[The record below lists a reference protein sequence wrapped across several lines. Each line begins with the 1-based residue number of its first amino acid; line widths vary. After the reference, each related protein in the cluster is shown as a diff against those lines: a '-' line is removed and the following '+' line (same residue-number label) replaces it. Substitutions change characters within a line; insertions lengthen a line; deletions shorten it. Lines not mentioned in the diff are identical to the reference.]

1 MAHYVLSGVLDK
13 RGDADFKSMGLN
25 NLQGITM
32 RRYLAVLTAASISA
46 ACATGTQTSTIGTEI
61 AATVTQATVQA
72 YLDTYATQYQRLYT
86 PSSEAQWASNTHIV
100 EGDKTN
106 AVRTRAADEA
116 LNAFVGSTQNISTI
130 RTFLKAERVITPIQK
145 RQLEAMLYNA
155 GTGPQIVADVV
166 KRRIAADAAQT
177 EKLYGYTFTVNG
189 KAVTPNQIDSTLRNS
204 ANLADRRAYW
214 ESSKAIGPTLKSGI
228 VDLRS
233 LRNQTVQA
241 LGYPDFFSYQVS
253 DYGMS
258 ADEMLRL
265 TDMMNRE
272 LRPLFRE
279 LHTWTRYELAKKY
292 KQPVPDLIPADW
304 LPNRWGQDWSA
315 LVNVEGL
322 NLDAAFSG
330 KSPEWIVRQGEN
342 FYKSLGFDSLPS
354 VFWEKSSLYP
364 LPPNSPFKKNTHAS
378 AWHMD
383 LANDVRSL
391 MSVEPNADWYG
402 TSHHELGHIY
412 YYMSYSTPAVPLVLR
427 GGANRA
433 YHEGIGTLMELA
445 SGQRRFLVNRGVIS
459 GASAPDSIQTL
470 LKEALQYVVFMPFS
484 TGTMTRFEHELYS
497 KNLPAGQFNARWWEL
512 ARKYQGIAPPTMRGE
527 EFADGLTK
535 THINDDA
542 GQYYDYALSQA
553 LLFQLHNHIA
563 RNILK
568 QTPHD
573 TDYYGSKPVG
583 DFLKTLMAPGASRP
597 WRDVLKETTGQ
608 ELNAQAMIQYFAPVY
623 EWLKVQNRGR
633 TYTLPEI

>member
-1 MAHYVLSGVLDK
+1 
-13 RGDADFKSMGLN
+13 
-25 NLQGITM
+25 M
-32 RRYLAVLTAASISA
+32 RPYLAVLTAVLISA
-46 ACATGTQTSTIGTEI
+46 ACATGTQTTIGSDV
-61 AATVTQATVQA
+61 AATVTQATA
-72 YLDTYATQYQRLYT
+72 RSYLDRYAREYQRLAT
-86 PSSEAQWASNTHIV
+86 ASSEAQWASNTRIV
-100 EGDKTN
+100 EGDSTN

-130 RTFLKAERVITPIQK
+130 RTFLKAESVITPIQK

-258 ADEMLRL
+258 TDEMLRL

-292 KQPVPDLIPADW
+292 RQPVPDFIPADW

-322 NLDAAFSG
+322 NLDAAFNG

-459 GASAPDSIQTL
+459 GASAPDSIQIL

-497 KNLPAGQFNARWWEL
+497 KNLPAGQFNAKWWEL

-568 QTPHD
+568 QNPHD

-583 DFLKTLMAPGASRP
+583 DFLRTLMAPGASRP

-608 ELNAQAMIQYFAPVY
+608 ELNAQAMVQYFAPVY

>member
-1 MAHYVLSGVLDK
+1 
-13 RGDADFKSMGLN
+13 
-25 NLQGITM
+25 M
-32 RRYLAVLTAASISA
+32 RRYLALFTAATVTA
-46 ACATGTQTSTIGTEI
+46 ACATGTQSGTTGADVG
-61 AATVTQATVQA
+61 AAVTQAAAQA
-72 YLDTYATQYQRLYT
+72 YLDNYAREYQRLVT
-86 PSSEAQWASNTHIV
+86 ASSEAQWASNTHIV
-100 EGDKTN
+100 QGDSTN

-116 LNAFVGSTQNISTI
+116 LNAFVGSTQNINTI
-130 RTFLKAERVITPIQK
+130 RTFLKAGSVITPIQK

-204 ANLADRRAYW
+204 SNLADRRAYW
-214 ESSKAIGPTLKSGI
+214 ESSKAIGRTLKPGI
-228 VDLRS
+228 VELRT

-258 ADEMLRL
+258 ADDMLRL

-279 LHTWTRYELAKKY
+279 LHTWTRYELARKY
-292 KQPVPDLIPADW
+292 NRPVPDLIPADW

-322 NLDAAFSG
+322 NLDAALRG
-330 KSPEWIVRQGEN
+330 KNPEWIVKQGEN
-342 FYKSLGFDSLPS
+342 FYRSLGFDSLPS
-354 VFWEKSSLYP
+354 VFWQKSSLYP
-364 LPPNSPFKKNTHAS
+364 LAPDSPFKKNTHAS

-412 YYMSYSTPAVPLVLR
+412 YFMSYSTPAVPLVLR

-445 SGQRRFLVNRGVIS
+445 SGQRRFLVNRGLIS
-459 GASAPDSIQTL
+459 GATAPDSIQTM

-497 KNLPAGQFNARWWEL
+497 KNLPPSQFNSKWWEL
-512 ARKYQGIAPPTMRGE
+512 ARKYQGIAPPTARGE
-527 EFADGLTK
+527 EYADGLTK

-553 LLFQLHNHIA
+553 LLFQLHDYIA
-563 RNILK
+563 RNILR
-568 QTPHD
+568 QNPHD

-583 DFLKTLMAPGASRP
+583 DFLKVLMAPGASRP

-608 ELNAQAMIQYFAPVY
+608 ELNAQAMVQYFAPLH
-623 EWLKVQNRGR
+623 EWLKIQNRGR